1 MKKAL
6 RVLLLFILGMVFA
19 PACFSQNMLMLGG
32 NYNLMR
38 KPEIWSA
45 GLGFNLKL
53 YKEIVQ
59 NDFSVNFGGIQ
70 AKVLIKNT
78 DEPDDTDETDDTKPV
93 HPVTPVQPVQPIES
107 EAQMKYLFSI
117 RDNLYFNHEWRWFGI
132 RAGAFASFGLYG
144 IRNSLKAYD
153 LFFNAGGMA
162 GICILPKALIS
173 ITLDASP
180 GYAIAFSYAEGFG
193 INEKGFSLPLS
204 LNIRV
209 NLDKW

>member
-1 MKKAL
+1 MNKPQRA
-6 RVLLLFILGMVFA
+6 LLLFILGMVFA
-19 PACFSQNMLMLGG
+19 PACFSQNMLLLGG

-59 NDFSVNFGGIQ
+59 NDFLINFGGIQ
-70 AKVLIKNT
+70 AKVLIK
-78 DEPDDTDETDDTKPV
+78 DTDETEQ
-93 HPVTPVQPVQPIES
+93 VQPVQQIES
-107 EAQMKYLFSI
+107 DDQMKFLYSV
-117 RDNLYFNHEWRWFGI
+117 RDNLFFNLEGRWFGI